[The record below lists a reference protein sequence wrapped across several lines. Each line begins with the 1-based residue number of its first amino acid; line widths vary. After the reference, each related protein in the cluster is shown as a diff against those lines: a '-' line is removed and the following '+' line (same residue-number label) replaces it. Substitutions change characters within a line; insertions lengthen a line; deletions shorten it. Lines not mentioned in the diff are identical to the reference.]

1 MNARD
6 EAQDLM
12 ANPLPTVV
20 IMDPLT
26 QVWELDNIIAKMESA
41 LNERRSER
49 QQLLDYAVQ
58 NRIVEDDRCRLDVK
72 VRRTRTLDVGRFRMV
87 FPEEYMIACDIERK
101 DLEEKMRA
109 LGEKI
114 PITLIDKLIKKP
126 ALEASGAVTVKE
138 AISYGV
144 IRK

>member
-6 EAQDLM
+6 EAHDLAM
-12 ANPLPTVV
+12 NPLPAIA